1 MKELIAKVKNVSF
14 MSVLL
19 ILINVIVF
27 IICTFTGRMLYNMG
41 RLSVYEFFVLGER
54 GRLIWSLF
62 LHGSIDHLFNNM
74 LLLFFL
80 GSLIEKEIGHIR
92 FTIFYLLSGIGGG
105 IVSLLTKLVLY
116 DGSASIGASGAVF
129 GMDGVLLAVVLFSDK
144 KLANATPIRVG
155 FMILYSLYTGFTG
168 TNIDNGA
175 HVGGLIV
182 GFLAGTIMCIIQ
194 RIRKRIINVQNK
206 RLR

>member
-41 RLSVYEFFVLGER
+41 RLSVYEFFVLGEK

-105 IVSLLTKLVLY
+105 IVSL
-116 DGSASIGASGAVF
+116 IW
-129 GMDGVLLAVVLFSDK
+129 
-144 KLANATPIRVG
+144 
-155 FMILYSLYTGFTG
+155 
-168 TNIDNGA
+168 
-175 HVGGLIV
+175 
-182 GFLAGTIMCIIQ
+182 
-194 RIRKRIINVQNK
+194 
-206 RLR
+206 

>member
-1 MKELIAKVKNVSF
+1 MKELISKVKNVSF
-14 MSVLL
+14 MSVVL

-27 IICTFTGRMLYNMG
+27 IICTFTGQVLYNMG
-41 RLSVYEFFVLGER
+41 RLSVYEFFVLGEK
-54 GRLIWSLF
+54 GRLIWSIF
-62 LHGSIDHLFNNM
+62 LHGGIDHLFNNM

-80 GSLIEKEIGHIR
+80 GTLIEREIGHVR
-92 FTIFYLLSGIGGG
+92 FTLFYFLSGIGGG
-105 IVSLLTKLVLY
+105 IVSLISKLVFY

-129 GMDGVLLAVVLFSDK
+129 GMDGVLLAMVLFSNK

-182 GFLAGTIMCIIQ
+182 GFLAGTMMCIVQ
-194 RIRKRIINVQNK
+194 RIKMRIKNK
-206 RLR
+206 RNK